1 MAAPHEV
8 WLLRHAETEWS
19 RTRKHTGRTD
29 VPLTDEGREHARL
42 LRQRVAGH
50 RFALVLTSPLDRAR
64 ETAELA
70 GLGDQA
76 QPRDT
81 LLEWDYG
88 DYEGRT
94 TKEIR
99 AARPDWYLW
108 RDGCPG
114 GESPPGAER
123 RADAV
128 VAEALAAD
136 GDVALFAHGHILRAI
151 AARWLEQP
159 ILMGGRLALDT
170 GTVSVLG
177 FEREVRVVRRWN
189 EPPVPAPD

>member
-1 MAAPHEV
+1 MAAPHQA

-29 VPLTDEGREHARL
+29 VPLTGDGRAHARL
-42 LRQRVAGH
+42 LRERVAG
-50 RFALVLTSPLDRAR
+50 RPFALVLTSPLGRAR
-64 ETAELA
+64 DTAELA
-70 GLGDQA
+70 GLGDRA
-76 QPRDT
+76 QPRDA

-114 GESPPGAER
+114 GESPGDVQR

-128 VAEALAAD
+128 VAETLRAD
-136 GDVALFAHGHILRAI
+136 GDVALFAHGHILRTI

-159 ILMGGRLALDT
+159 VLTGGRLALDT

-177 FEREVRVVRRWN
+177 FEREVRVVWRWN
-189 EPPVPAPD
+189 EPPAPGG